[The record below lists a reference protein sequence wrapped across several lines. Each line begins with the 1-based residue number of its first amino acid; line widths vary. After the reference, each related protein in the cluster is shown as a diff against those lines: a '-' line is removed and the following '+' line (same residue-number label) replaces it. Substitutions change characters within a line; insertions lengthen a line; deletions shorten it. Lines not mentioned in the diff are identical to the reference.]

1 MKLLSLTPRN
11 FKGIRQFELD
21 AQGGDVS
28 VYGDNAAG
36 KTTLFDA
43 FTWLLF
49 DKDSQSRKD
58 FAIKTLDEAGEALH
72 GLEHEVEGVFEIDG
86 REVTLR
92 KVYVEKWSKK
102 RGSATAEFTGHETNH
117 SIDGVPVTKGEYTAR
132 VAESADEGV
141 FRLLTDPA
149 YFNEQLHWQDRRKI
163 LLEVCGDV
171 SDVDVIA
178 SDVQL
183 ARLPE
188 ILRGRTLEDHRKVI
202 AARRTEINKELERIP
217 VRINEAELNLP
228 NLNGIVPDALPA
240 DIQKLRASRQAKE
253 EERARV
259 QVGGE
264 IAEKTRRVNEVRSE
278 VMAIERRA
286 ETAAEEQ
293 NRQAR
298 LELTQIT
305 DQISAVELQVKSKCR
320 EIESNNAS
328 IGRAERRMADLRAE
342 WARVDG
348 PQFAF
353 QQNENCPAC
362 GQTLPAERLEE
373 AREKALGAFN
383 QEKARQLTDVT
394 ARGKQAKAEADGL
407 RQQNARLEQEIAA
420 LEARRAGLGE
430 EKGKYQDIPTIQPD
444 YSGYPDFAAKSQE
457 INTLE
462 DEIER
467 LRSGSA
473 DALAAVNREIA
484 GIDDAI
490 RALEQAAARVEA
502 RLQGLSRIEELKGQE
517 RVLAVEYER
526 LEQELY
532 LTEQFIRSKVRLLE
546 DRINSR
552 FQHAR
557 FRLFDV
563 QVNGGV
569 VECCETLF
577 QGVPYGAGLNNGARI
592 NVGLD
597 IINALSEHY
606 GFAAPIW
613 IDNSEA
619 VTRLIPTR
627 GQLIRLV
634 VSEPDKSLRVE
645 IEQREPQIMRKEV
658 AVR

>member
-1 MKLLSLTPRN
+1 MKLLSLTLRN

-21 AQGGDVS
+21 TQGGDIAI
-28 VYGDNAAG
+28 YGDNAVG

-49 DKDSQSRKD
+49 DKDSANKKD
-58 FAIKTLDEAGEALH
+58 FAIKTLDTDGQPLH
-72 GLEHEVEGVFEIDG
+72 GLEHEVEGVFDIDG
-86 REVTLR
+86 REVGLR
-92 KVYVEKWSKK
+92 KVYTEKWTKK

-117 SIDGVPVTKGEYTAR
+117 FVDGVPVTKGEYSAR
-132 VAESADEGV
+132 VAEIADESV

-149 YFNEQLHWQDRRKI
+149 YFNEQLHWQERRRI

-171 SDVDVIA
+171 SDSDVIA
-178 SDVQL
+178 SDAAL
-183 ARLPE
+183 ARLPG
-188 ILRGRTLEDHRKVI
+188 ILNGRKLDDHRKVI
-202 AARRTEINKELERIP
+202 AARRAEINRELERIP
-217 VRINEAELNLP
+217 VRIDEVTQGLP
-228 NLNGIVPDALPA
+228 DISGQDRGALETQVA
-240 DIQKLRASRQAKE
+240 DLRARKQAKE
-253 EERARV
+253 EERVRIQA
-259 QVGGE
+259 GGE
-264 IAEKTRRVNEVRSE
+264 VAEKTRRINEIRSE
-278 VMAIERRA
+278 VMGIERQA
-286 ETAAEEQ
+286 EAAAEEQ

-298 LELTQIT
+298 LKLNQIT

-420 LEARRAGLGE
+420 LEARRAGLEG
-430 EKGKYQDIPTIQPD
+430 EKGKYQDVPTIQPD

-462 DEIER
+462 DEIAQ
-467 LRSGSA
+467 LRAGNT
-473 DALAAVNREIA
+473 DALATVDREIA

-502 RLQGLSRIEELKGQE
+502 RRQGLARIEELKAQE
-517 RVLAVEYER
+517 RTLAGEYER
-526 LEQELY
+526 LEEELY
-532 LTEQFIRSKVRLLE
+532 LAEQFIRSKVRILE

-552 FQHAR
+552 FAHAR

-569 VECCETLF
+569 SECCETTY
-577 QGVPYGAGLNNGARI
+577 QGVPYGSGLNNGARI
-592 NVGLD
+592 NIGLD
-597 IINALSEHY
+597 ISNSLSEHY

-613 IDNSEA
+613 CDNAEA

-627 GQLIRLV
+627 GQLIKLV
-634 VSEPDKSLRVE
+634 VSEPDKVLRVE
-645 IEQREPQIMRKEV
+645 REEALV
-658 AVR
+658 NA